1 MNKKQIVVTAAVAAT
16 LGALHGA
23 RELRAAIEHR
33 NAVYR
38 AAPSGS
44 PGDVL
49 ARLKANHAVRAA
61 VRGASK

>member
-1 MNKKQIVVTAAVAAT
+1 MNKKQNVVAAAVAAT

-33 NAVYR
+33 NAAYH

-49 ARLKANHAVRAA
+49 ARLKANQAVRAA
-61 VRGASK
+61 IRGASQ